1 MDNNSNGKLI
11 ALAIGGAVIMGA
23 LFFGVSFLTGYQLPA
38 ENFSPVL
45 TPLKSFMGWF
55 LLIFLA
61 SLIIW
66 GLGRMSSRISDRWF
80 LSFPLSIFVIVAVM
94 FVSLEVV
101 WEKGRTTTVD
111 GKYIRTVRQLDAF
124 NDGEDFENIED
135 QPVEEVVEVAAPDED
150 VLVAGPQDAA
160 EAVAAAAT
168 AAAAAGE
175 EVAVV
180 EAPVAEVAP
189 VTVALSGDALAEA
202 EKTFQRRCTR
212 CHAIVAVENKLA
224 EYKKKGQTEKIVL
237 EMKAVPNSGIRKKD
251 VPVLVDYI
259 NAIY

>member
-55 LLIFLA
+55 LLIFCA

-124 NDGEDFENIED
+124 NEGEDFENIED
-135 QPVEEVVEVAAPDED
+135 QPVEEVVEAAAPAPAED
-150 VLVAGPQDAA
+150 VLVAGPEAA
-160 EAVAAAAT
+160 PGAEAAT
-168 AAAAAGE
+168 APAVE
-175 EVAVV
+175 EGAVV
-180 EAPVAEVAP
+180 EAPAEAAP

-224 EYKKKGQTEKIVL
+224 EYRKKGQTEKIVL

-251 VPVLVDYI
+251 VPVIVDYI
-259 NAIY
+259 NASY